1 MPLIDALMRDL
12 LATGFLPHYGRMIT
26 SCYFAVDLKQDW
38 RFGAAHYEEHL
49 LDHDVHANIA
59 NWSRVAAIAG
69 RFLPFN
75 SLIQSK
81 RFDSEGEFIKY
92 WVPELA
98 DVPAAYIH
106 APWDMPE
113 ELQKKCGVQISE
125 QHTDKSLKHY
135 PTPIKCDKYTSADAF
150 AKRAK
155 EFKTARKP
163 DEENDLTKMCAKAEK
178 KVTKTVTTKKGS
190 KSAKSDN

>member
-1 MPLIDALMRDL
+1 MPLIDALMREL

-92 WVPELA
+92 WVPELEN
-98 DVPAAYIH
+98 VPAAYIH
-106 APWDMPE
+106 APWDMSK
-113 ELQKKCGVQISE
+113 ELQKKFGVQISE
-125 QHTDKSLKHY
+125 EHTEKDLKYY
-135 PTPIKCDKYTSADAF
+135 PAPIKCEKYTSEDAF

-155 EFKTARKP
+155 EFKAQRKQF
-163 DEENDLTKMCAKAEK
+163 ESNDLTKLFAKADK
-178 KVTKTVTTKKGS
+178 KPTKAVKGS
-190 KSAKSDN
+190 KSAK